1 MRDETTLSE
10 LYDRDPFKF
19 TEQDE
24 DTLIKYY
31 RTKYQSFT
39 ITGKAK
45 PDKPEIDLK
54 DLGLL

>member
-1 MRDETTLSE
+1 MPDENTISE

-24 DTLIKYY
+24 DILIKYY
-31 RTKYQSFT
+31 RTKYQSFST
-39 ITGKAK
+39 TGKAK
-45 PDKPEIDLK
+45 PEKAEVDLK